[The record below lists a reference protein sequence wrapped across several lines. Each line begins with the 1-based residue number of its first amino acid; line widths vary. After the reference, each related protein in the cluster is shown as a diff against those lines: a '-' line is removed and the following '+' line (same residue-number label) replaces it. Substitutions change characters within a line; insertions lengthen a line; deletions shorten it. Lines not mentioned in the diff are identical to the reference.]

1 MSDKK
6 PKVFTPKKHVRIDK
20 MGGVVA
26 ACFHDE
32 VAVLVEEYNYTG
44 TKLLEEG
51 IKAVSA
57 RHGLMSSQM
66 KTLARIEVS
75 GANTMG

>member
-6 PKVFTPKKHVRIDK
+6 PKVFTPKKHARIDK

-26 ACFHDE
+26 ECFHDE
-32 VAVLVEEYNYTG
+32 VTILVDEYNYSG

-57 RHGLMSSQM
+57 RHGLMNGQM

-75 GANTMG
+75 GAET

>member
-6 PKVFTPKKHVRIDK
+6 FSPKKHVRIDK
-20 MGGVVA
+20 MGGVVGE
-26 ACFHDE
+26 CFHDD
-32 VAVLVEEYNYTG
+32 VSYLVDELNYTG

-57 RHGLMSSQM
+57 RHGLINCMRPV
-66 KTLARIEVS
+66 TRIETTVS
-75 GANTMG
+75 GTGS